1 MFAFQYFYMMHDTVI
16 VIVSL
21 LSEGRNLGIVYLF
34 SKTKSK
40 FCLMLCDYLG
50 LNLGS
55 LEFEIFIDFQKFSF
69 LILSSYLNRPFGLRI
84 FF

>member
-1 MFAFQYFYMMHDTVI
+1 
-16 VIVSL
+16 
-21 LSEGRNLGIVYLF
+21 
-34 SKTKSK
+34 
-40 FCLMLCDYLG
+40 MLCDYLG